1 MGYVWFFLAVLA
13 ACLLWTATL
22 TAAAAR
28 TRPGWLRRLLVAAG
42 VVLPAVSLLPWVA
55 VARYLAFD
63 LRLETNWFAPTLTVA
78 IAAAVGAMWIAGAGL
93 RGRPPA
99 AAAWPVI
106 GLGAMFVMAKLV
118 AGGTLLFIDNAVIA
132 EARAAQAEATAMMLA
147 NLPPVP
153 SDDDNAAPLY
163 RRVFADLAADTS
175 EAESEVWPTLDAAP
189 LAVQTEAV
197 TDVLA
202 RHRSTLAAI
211 RQAADRPACRFT
223 RDWTR
228 PSAGMLL
235 PEMTSLRRAARLL
248 SLTARRAAVD
258 GSAAEAI
265 ADVVRLRRLARHAA
279 GEPLLISGLVGMA
292 IDATADE
299 TLVAI
304 LPTLRPSDLPL
315 LDAEGLLGDPFDVT
329 RWLLG
334 EQAFGL
340 SMFATL
346 GSGGASDPTALL
358 ADGSEDA
365 ASPTVLTLM
374 LPYRVFLLPS
384 DLAGYRVVMGEEL
397 LHGMTDAGGPSW
409 PISHRRLEDVAAR
422 IKERPPGIFTKLITP
437 ALQGFAEAVTRS
449 QARREAVAVLVAAT
463 RHRLETGSLPDS
475 FTAIV
480 PGQLA
485 AVPQDPFV
493 GAGNG
498 EPQPLRFVT
507 KPDWLTVYSVGV
519 NGADDGGPP
528 NEAEGDEQT
537 TDDVGYSMAVAP

>member
-1 MGYVWFFLAVLA
+1 MGYAWFFLAVLA

-28 TRPGWLRRLLVAAG
+28 TRAGWLRRLLLAIG

-55 VARYLAFD
+55 VARYLAFE

-78 IAAAVGAMWIAGAGL
+78 IAAAVGAAWIARAGQS
-93 RGRPPA
+93 GQPPA

-153 SDDDNAAPLY
+153 SDDDNAAALY

-202 RHRSTLAAI
+202 RHRSTLSAI

-248 SLTARRAAVD
+248 SLAARRAAVD

-265 ADVVRLRRLARHAA
+265 ADVVRLRRIARHAA

-299 TLVAI
+299 TLAAI

-315 LDAEGLLGDPFDVT
+315 LDAQGLLGEPFDVT

-346 GSGGASDPTALL
+346 GSGGASDPAVLL
-358 ADGSEDA
+358 ADGSGNVA
-365 ASPTVLTLM
+365 APTVLTLM

-397 LHGMTDAGGPSW
+397 LHCSMDAGEPSW
-409 PISHRRLEDVAAR
+409 RASTTRRAELAAR
-422 IKERPPGIFTKLITP
+422 IENHSPGIFTSLITP
-437 ALQGFAEAVTRS
+437 ALESFDAAVTRS

-475 FTAIV
+475 FTALV

-485 AVPQDPFV
+485 AVPQDPFIGTKSV
-493 GAGNG
+493 
-498 EPQPLRFVT
+498 EREPLRFVT
-507 KPDWLTVYSVGV
+507 EPDWLTVYSVGV
-519 NGADDGGPP
+519 NGTDDGGPRD
-528 NEAEGDEQT
+528 EAEGDEQT

>member
-1 MGYVWFFLAVLA
+1 MGYAWFFLAVLA

-28 TRPGWLRRLLVAAG
+28 TRAGWLRRLLLAVG
-42 VVLPAVSLLPWVA
+42 LVLPAVSLLPWVA

-78 IAAAVGAMWIAGAGL
+78 IAAAVGAVWIARAGQS
-93 RGRPPA
+93 GQPPA

-118 AGGTLLFIDNAVIA
+118 AGGTLLFIDNAVTA

-153 SDDDNAAPLY
+153 SDDDNAASLY

-175 EAESEVWPTLDAAP
+175 EAESEVWPTLEGSP
-189 LAVQTEAV
+189 LTVQTESV
-197 TDVLA
+197 TDLLG
-202 RHRSTLAAI
+202 RHRSTIASL

-248 SLTARRAAVD
+248 SLAARRAAVD
-258 GSAAEAI
+258 GSAAEAM

-346 GSGGASDPTALL
+346 GTGSGPDPAGLL
-358 ADGSEDA
+358 ANGSEYA
-365 ASPTVLTLM
+365 AAPAVPTLM

-384 DLAGYRVVMGEEL
+384 DLAGYRAVMGEEL
-397 LHGMTDAGGPSW
+397 LHCTTDAGDRSW
-409 PISHRRLEDVAAR
+409 PVSHRRLEDLAAR
-422 IKERPPGIFTKLITP
+422 IKERPPGIFTELITP

-449 QARREAVAVLVAAT
+449 QARRKVVAALIAAT
-463 RHRLETGSLPDS
+463 RHRLETGSLPGS
-475 FTAIV
+475 LTALV

-485 AVPQDPFV
+485 AMPQDPFI
-493 GAGNG
+493 GTSRA
-498 EPQPLRFVT
+498 EEEPLRFVAGS
-507 KPDWLTVYSVGV
+507 DWLTVYSVGV
-519 NGADDGGPP
+519 NGVDDGGPRDV
-528 NEAEGDEQT
+528 AEGDEQK
-537 TDDVGYSMAVAP
+537 TDDVGYSMAIR

>member
-1 MGYVWFFLAVLA
+1 MGYAWFFLAVLA

-28 TRPGWLRRLLVAAG
+28 TRAGWLRRLLLAVG
-42 VVLPAVSLLPWVA
+42 LVLPAVSLLPWVA

-78 IAAAVGAMWIAGAGL
+78 IAAAVGAVWIARAGQS
-93 RGRPPA
+93 GQPPA

-118 AGGTLLFIDNAVIA
+118 AGGTLLFIDNAVTA

-153 SDDDNAAPLY
+153 SDDDNAASLY

-175 EAESEVWPTLDAAP
+175 EAESEVWPTLEGSP
-189 LAVQTEAV
+189 LTVQTESV
-197 TDVLA
+197 TDLLG
-202 RHRSTLAAI
+202 RHRSTIASL

-248 SLTARRAAVD
+248 SLAARRAAVD
-258 GSAAEAI
+258 GSAAEAM

-346 GSGGASDPTALL
+346 GTGSGPDPAGLL
-358 ADGSEDA
+358 ANAEDGA
-365 ASPTVLTLM
+365 APAVLTIM

-384 DLAGYRVVMGEEL
+384 DLAGYRAVMGEEL
-397 LHGMTDAGGPSW
+397 LHCTTDAGDRSW
-409 PISHRRLEDVAAR
+409 PVSHRRLEDLAAR
-422 IKERPPGIFTKLITP
+422 IKERPPGIFTELITP

-449 QARREAVAVLVAAT
+449 QARRKVVAALIAAT
-463 RHRLETGSLPDS
+463 RHRLETGSLPGS
-475 FTAIV
+475 LTALV

-485 AVPQDPFV
+485 AMPQDPFI
-493 GAGNG
+493 GTSRA
-498 EPQPLRFVT
+498 EEEPLRFVAGS
-507 KPDWLTVYSVGV
+507 DWLTVYSVGV
-519 NGADDGGPP
+519 NGVDDGGPRD
-528 NEAEGDEQT
+528 EAEGDEQK
-537 TDDVGYSMAVAP
+537 TDDVGYSMAIR

>member
-1 MGYVWFFLAVLA
+1 MGYAWFFLAVLA

-28 TRPGWLRRLLVAAG
+28 TRAGWLRRLLLAVG
-42 VVLPAVSLLPWVA
+42 LVLPAVAVLPWVA
-55 VARYLAFD
+55 VARYLAFE

-78 IAAAVGAMWIAGAGL
+78 IAAAVGAVWIARAGL
-93 RGRPPA
+93 SGRPPA

-118 AGGTLLFIDNAVIA
+118 AGGTLLFIDNAVVA

-163 RRVFADLAADTS
+163 RRVFADLATDTS
-175 EAESEVWPTLDAAP
+175 EAESEVWPTLEGAP
-189 LAVQTEAV
+189 LAVQTESV
-197 TDVLA
+197 TDLLG
-202 RHRSTLAAI
+202 RHRSTIAAL

-248 SLTARRAAVD
+248 SLAARRAAVD
-258 GSAAEAI
+258 GSAAEAM

-346 GSGGASDPTALL
+346 GTGSGPDPAGLL
-358 ADGSEDA
+358 ADGSADVA
-365 ASPTVLTLM
+365 APAVPTLM

-384 DLAGYRVVMGEEL
+384 DLAGYRAVMGEEL
-397 LHGMTDAGGPSW
+397 LHCTTDAGDPSW
-409 PISHRRLEDVAAR
+409 PVSHRRLEDVAAR
-422 IKERPPGIFTKLITP
+422 IKERPPGIFTELITP

-449 QARREAVAVLVAAT
+449 QARRKVVAALIAAT
-463 RHRLETGSLPDS
+463 RHRLETGSLPGS
-475 FTAIV
+475 LTALV

-485 AVPQDPFV
+485 AMPQDPFI
-493 GAGNG
+493 GTSRA
-498 EPQPLRFVT
+498 EKEPLRFVADS
-507 KPDWLTVYSVGV
+507 DWLTVYSVGV
-519 NGADDGGPP
+519 NGVDDGGPRD
-528 NEAEGDEQT
+528 EAEGDEQK
-537 TDDVGYSMAVAP
+537 TDDVGYSMAIR

>member
-1 MGYVWFFLAVLA
+1 MGYAWFFLAVLA

-28 TRPGWLRRLLVAAG
+28 TSAGWLRRLLLAVG
-42 VVLPAVSLLPWVA
+42 LVLPAVSLLPWVA

-78 IAAAVGAMWIAGAGL
+78 IAAAVGAVWIARAGQS
-93 RGRPPA
+93 GQPPA

-118 AGGTLLFIDNAVIA
+118 AGGTLLFIDNAVTA

-147 NLPPVP
+147 NLHPVP
-153 SDDDNAAPLY
+153 SDDDNAASLY

-175 EAESEVWPTLDAAP
+175 EAESEVWPTLEGSP
-189 LAVQTEAV
+189 LTVQTESV
-197 TDVLA
+197 TDLLG
-202 RHRSTLAAI
+202 RHRSTIASL

-248 SLTARRAAVD
+248 SLAARRAAVD
-258 GSAAEAI
+258 GSAAEAM

-346 GSGGASDPTALL
+346 GTGSGPDPAGLL
-358 ADGSEDA
+358 ANGSEYGA
-365 ASPTVLTLM
+365 APAVPTLM

-384 DLAGYRVVMGEEL
+384 DLAGYRAVMGEEL
-397 LHGMTDAGGPSW
+397 LHCTTDAGDRSW
-409 PISHRRLEDVAAR
+409 PVSHRRLEDLAAR
-422 IKERPPGIFTKLITP
+422 IKERPPGIFTELITP
-437 ALQGFAEAVTRS
+437 ALQGFAEAVTLS
-449 QARREAVAVLVAAT
+449 QARRKVVAALIAAT
-463 RHRLETGSLPDS
+463 RHRLETGSLPGS
-475 FTAIV
+475 LTALV

-485 AVPQDPFV
+485 AMPQDPFI
-493 GAGNG
+493 GTSRA
-498 EPQPLRFVT
+498 EEEPLRFVAGS
-507 KPDWLTVYSVGV
+507 DWLTVYSVGV
-519 NGADDGGPP
+519 NGVDDGGPRDV
-528 NEAEGDEQT
+528 AEGDEQK
-537 TDDVGYSMAVAP
+537 TDDVGYSMAIR

>member
-1 MGYVWFFLAVLA
+1 MGYAWFFLAVLA

-28 TRPGWLRRLLVAAG
+28 TRAGWLRRLLLAVG
-42 VVLPAVSLLPWVA
+42 LVLPAVAILPWVA
-55 VARYLAFD
+55 VARYLAFE
-63 LRLETNWFAPTLTVA
+63 LRLETNWFAPMLTVA
-78 IAAAVGAMWIAGAGL
+78 IAAAVGAVWIARAGQS
-93 RGRPPA
+93 GQPHA

-118 AGGTLLFIDNAVIA
+118 AGGTLLFIDNAVTA

-175 EAESEVWPTLDAAP
+175 EAESEVWPTLEGSP
-189 LAVQTEAV
+189 LAVQTESV
-197 TDVLA
+197 TDLLG
-202 RHRSTLAAI
+202 RHRSTIASL

-248 SLTARRAAVD
+248 SLAARRAAVD
-258 GSAAEAI
+258 GSAAEAM

-346 GSGGASDPTALL
+346 GTGSGPDPAGLL
-358 ADGSEDA
+358 ANAEDGA
-365 ASPTVLTLM
+365 APAVLTLM
-374 LPYRVFLLPS
+374 LPYRVFLLPY
-384 DLAGYRVVMGEEL
+384 DLAGYRAVMGEEL
-397 LHGMTDAGGPSW
+397 LHCTTDAGDRSW
-409 PISHRRLEDVAAR
+409 PVSHRRLEDLAAR
-422 IKERPPGIFTKLITP
+422 IKERPPGIFTELITP

-449 QARREAVAVLVAAT
+449 QARRKVVAALIAAT
-463 RHRLETGSLPDS
+463 RHRLETGSLPGS
-475 FTAIV
+475 LTALV

-485 AVPQDPFV
+485 AMPQDPFI
-493 GAGNG
+493 GTSRA
-498 EPQPLRFVT
+498 EEEPLRFVAGS
-507 KPDWLTVYSVGV
+507 DWLTVYSVGV
-519 NGADDGGPP
+519 NGVDDGGPRD
-528 NEAEGDEQT
+528 EAEGDEQK
-537 TDDVGYSMAVAP
+537 TDDVGYSMAIR

>member
-1 MGYVWFFLAVLA
+1 MGYAWFFLAVLA

-28 TRPGWLRRLLVAAG
+28 TRAGWLRRLLLAVG
-42 VVLPAVSLLPWVA
+42 LVLPAVSLLPWVA

-78 IAAAVGAMWIAGAGL
+78 IAAAVGAVWIARAGQS
-93 RGRPPA
+93 GQPPA

-118 AGGTLLFIDNAVIA
+118 AGGTLLFIDNAVTA

-153 SDDDNAAPLY
+153 SDDDNAASLY

-175 EAESEVWPTLDAAP
+175 EAESEVWPTLEGSP
-189 LAVQTEAV
+189 LTVQTESV
-197 TDVLA
+197 TDLLG
-202 RHRSTLAAI
+202 RHRSTIASL

-248 SLTARRAAVD
+248 SLAARRAAVD
-258 GSAAEAI
+258 GSAAEAM

-346 GSGGASDPTALL
+346 GTGSGPDPAGLL
-358 ADGSEDA
+358 ANGSEYGA
-365 ASPTVLTLM
+365 APAVPTLM

-384 DLAGYRVVMGEEL
+384 DLAGYRAVMGEEL
-397 LHGMTDAGGPSW
+397 LHCTTDAGDRSW
-409 PISHRRLEDVAAR
+409 PVSHRRLEDLAAR
-422 IKERPPGIFTKLITP
+422 IKERPPGIFTELITP

-449 QARREAVAVLVAAT
+449 QARRKVVAALIAAT
-463 RHRLETGSLPDS
+463 RHRLETGSLPGS
-475 FTAIV
+475 LTALV

-485 AVPQDPFV
+485 AMPQDPFI
-493 GAGNG
+493 GTSRA
-498 EPQPLRFVT
+498 EEEPLRFVAGS
-507 KPDWLTVYSVGV
+507 DWLTVYSVGV
-519 NGADDGGPP
+519 NGVDDGGPRDV
-528 NEAEGDEQT
+528 AEGDEQK
-537 TDDVGYSMAVAP
+537 TDDVGYSMAIR

>member
-1 MGYVWFFLAVLA
+1 MGYAWFFLAVLA

-28 TRPGWLRRLLVAAG
+28 TRAGWLRRLLLAVG
-42 VVLPAVSLLPWVA
+42 LVLPAVSLLPWVA

-78 IAAAVGAMWIAGAGL
+78 IAAAVGAVWIARAGQS
-93 RGRPPA
+93 GQPPA

-118 AGGTLLFIDNAVIA
+118 AGGTLLFIDNAVTA

-153 SDDDNAAPLY
+153 SDDDNAASLY

-175 EAESEVWPTLDAAP
+175 EAESEVWPTLEGSP
-189 LAVQTEAV
+189 LTVQTESV
-197 TDVLA
+197 TDLLG
-202 RHRSTLAAI
+202 RHRSTIASL

-248 SLTARRAAVD
+248 SLAARRAAVD
-258 GSAAEAI
+258 GSAAEAM

-346 GSGGASDPTALL
+346 GTGSGPDPAGLL
-358 ADGSEDA
+358 ANGSEYGA
-365 ASPTVLTLM
+365 APAVPTLM

-384 DLAGYRVVMGEEL
+384 DLAGYRAVMGEEL
-397 LHGMTDAGGPSW
+397 LHCTTDAGDRSW
-409 PISHRRLEDVAAR
+409 PVSHRRLEDLAAR
-422 IKERPPGIFTKLITP
+422 IKERPPGIFTELITP

-449 QARREAVAVLVAAT
+449 QARRKVVAALIAAT
-463 RHRLETGSLPDS
+463 RHRLETGSLPGS
-475 FTAIV
+475 LTALV

-485 AVPQDPFV
+485 AMPQDPFI
-493 GAGNG
+493 GTSRA
-498 EPQPLRFVT
+498 EEEPLRFVAGS
-507 KPDWLTVYSVGV
+507 DWLTVYSVGV
-519 NGADDGGPP
+519 NGVDDGGPRD
-528 NEAEGDEQT
+528 EAEGDEQK
-537 TDDVGYSMAVAP
+537 TDDVGYSMAIR